1 MQGSFEKKVQEKLDE
16 LKLNPSA
23 PVWEKIE
30 MQIQPEKKRRRGI
43 FWIPVAVILLLGSGW
58 WALQTNTGETTT
70 TAQGIDHAIT
80 TTPTNEKKSLPTD
93 QSPVKP
99 SQKNNRTFEPHLTDS
114 STVLL
119 NRPASSNLP
128 LPAAKSAKD
137 KQQGLHSNQQ
147 RLNGKTTL
155 SAIETTSKD
164 EPVKELQ
171 ILEKPTGMP
180 VEQNAAIV
188 TGTDSFFLKKNE
200 PVAST
205 DSTTKDEKTEA
216 DKIVPVGTDTPAVK
230 KSKIAAQQKWR
241 KTIVVQG
248 GFNNLSARAS
258 LAMADAMPNYTTS
271 PGTTSSSLLRG
282 ANRVTSG
289 ISAGVGAGISRLL
302 GEKWELAAVL
312 QYTFHRLHTEVGT
325 FRNLDT
331 SLASFNNRIDVSGY
345 YRNGTG
351 TGYTINYHL
360 LELPVSISLKP
371 VSSVPLRLSAGASYG
386 RLLTSNALTY
396 SAAINGYYVNR
407 ENVTSDFFSA
417 FSSLQYSLINRPGL
431 ELRLG
436 PVVQYQFSSLQK
448 QTIAGPVRLSFAGL
462 KTAINF

>member
-30 MQIQPEKKRRRGI
+30 LQIQPEKKRRRGI
-43 FWIPVAVILLLGSGW
+43 FWIPVAVILLLGGGW
-58 WALQTNTGETTT
+58 WALQTDTGETTT
-70 TAQGIDHAIT
+70 TAQGIDHAIN
-80 TTPTNEKKSLPTD
+80 TTPTDEGKSLPIN
-93 QSPVKP
+93 QSPVKS
-99 SQKNNRTFEPHLTDS
+99 SQKNNRISEPHLTDS

-119 NRPASSNLP
+119 NRPASSSLP
-128 LPAAKSAKD
+128 LPASKSAIE

-155 SAIETTSKD
+155 SAIETTSSD

-171 ILEKPTGMP
+171 ILEKSTGMP

-188 TGTDSFFLKKNE
+188 TGTDSIFPKKNE

-258 LAMADAMPNYTTS
+258 FAMADAMPNYTTS
-271 PGTTSSSLLRG
+271 G
-282 ANRVTSG
+282 
-289 ISAGVGAGISRLL
+289 
-302 GEKWELAAVL
+302 
-312 QYTFHRLHTEVGT
+312 
-325 FRNLDT
+325 
-331 SLASFNNRIDVSGY
+331 
-345 YRNGTG
+345 RNGNWPLCCNTPYTG
-351 TGYTINYHL
+351 CIQRLAPSATSILAWPLLTTGLMLVATTGMEQEPVILSTITCL
-360 LELPVSISLKP
+360 SC
-371 VSSVPLRLSAGASYG
+371 LSA
-386 RLLTSNALTY
+386 
-396 SAAINGYYVNR
+396 
-407 ENVTSDFFSA
+407 F
-417 FSSLQYSLINRPGL
+417 P
-431 ELRLG
+431 
-436 PVVQYQFSSLQK
+436 
-448 QTIAGPVRLSFAGL
+448 
-462 KTAINF
+462 